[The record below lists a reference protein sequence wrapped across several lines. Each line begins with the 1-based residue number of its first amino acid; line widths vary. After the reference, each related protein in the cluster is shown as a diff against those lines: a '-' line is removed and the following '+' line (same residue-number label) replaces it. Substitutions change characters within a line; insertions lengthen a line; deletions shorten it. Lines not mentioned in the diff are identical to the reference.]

1 MKILQYQRKYMEG
14 VCVKIYII
22 NLKIF
27 VIYVIHICYLGAILT
42 TSEKMGTGTVESYTY
57 HTYVKSAGGYLV
69 ALLVFFML
77 LLNVGSSAFSTWW
90 LAIWIKA
97 GGGVNMFSF
106 FNWYLC
112 FLFLVYVDL
121 FHLRMSLIPIPIK
134 L

>member
-1 MKILQYQRKYMEG
+1 MKILQYQRKYMEV

-42 TSEKMGTGTVESYTY
+42 TPEKMGTGTVELYTY
-57 HTYVKSAGGYLV
+57 HTYVKSAGGYFIT
-69 ALLVFFML
+69 LLVFFTL

-97 GGGVNMFSF
+97 GGGVNMFF
-106 FNWYLC
+106 FLIGI
-112 FLFLVYVDL
+112 YVSY
-121 FHLRMSLIPIPIK
+121 F
-134 L
+134 